1 MTLTHALSW
10 VYINNNSNLEVKET
24 LDSTSNLLISEPDK
38 TPSSGEVN
46 KLKKEIC
53 KKYSV
58 INQSIYEL

>member
-1 MTLTHALSW
+1 MAFTHALSW

-24 LDSTSNLLISEPDK
+24 LDSTSNLSISEPDK
-38 TPSSGEVN
+38 TPSSGEVS
-46 KLKKEIC
+46 KLKKGFC